1 MTPTIRQWERQ
12 QEKKQLKEAANLIV
26 YHFQNEFSK
35 LGKHERKFLSC
46 LRDINAFLEKK
57 HNSAYLCTY
66 SQKIAEALSLYN
78 HNHRVLKD
86 IERLAYCDIP
96 E

>member
-46 LRDINAFLEKK
+46 LRDINAFLEK
-57 HNSAYLCTY
+57 NTIQPTFVPILR
-66 SQKIAEALSLYN
+66 KIAEALSLYN